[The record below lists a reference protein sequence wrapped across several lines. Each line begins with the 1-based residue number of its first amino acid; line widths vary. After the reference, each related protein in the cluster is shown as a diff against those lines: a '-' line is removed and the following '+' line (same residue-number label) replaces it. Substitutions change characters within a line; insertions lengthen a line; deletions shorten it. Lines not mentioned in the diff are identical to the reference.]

1 MTIEY
6 LNKPITIGTKT
17 APNRIVYQP
26 TESNNCDKNGTPTE
40 YTFEK
45 YRRNAAGRPGIL
57 HIESIDVTTNTQ
69 ARSNRM
75 LIMEKNLEQL
85 ARLVNAIREIN
96 GDTLI
101 IFQLSH
107 AGRLS
112 DPQFKPGYSVYD
124 TGDGVRVMT
133 TDEIHATREEFIQAA
148 LRAEEV
154 GADGIDFKQAHG
166 FIGDDFLHPANQR
179 DDGYGGSFEN
189 RTRFFRETYQG
200 MRDRLKSDDFIIGS
214 RLSPYEGIPGGFGTP
229 SPDGMMEDL
238 AEPIRFA
245 RLMEQE
251 GIDFIN
257 VSGGYASANL
267 ELLMP
272 TDTYPEGVFRHFG
285 WTRMVKHAV
294 SIPVIGS
301 GYSYLKDGNTSIY
314 GNNASV
320 KSLLYWGERNIAEGS
335 TDMVGIG
342 RQAIADPA
350 FADKVFSGRIDEI
363 DWCITCSGCG
373 ILLGNNLRVGCTV
386 HQKEYAELLKTV
398 E

>member
-1 MTIEY
+1 MNIEH
-6 LNKPITIGTKT
+6 LSRPIKIGART

-26 TESNNCDKNGTPTE
+26 TESNNCDGNGTVTE
-40 YTFEK
+40 FTFKK
-45 YRRNAAGRPGIL
+45 YRQNAAGRPGIL
-57 HIESIDVTTNTQ
+57 HIESIDVTKNTQ

-75 LIMEKNLEQL
+75 LIMEENMGEL
-85 ARLVNAIREIN
+85 AKLVEEIREIN
-96 GDTLI
+96 LETLI

-112 DPQFKPGYSVYD
+112 DPRFKPGYSVYD
-124 TGDGVRVMT
+124 AGDGVRVMT

-148 LRAEEV
+148 VRAEQA

-179 DDGYGGSFEN
+179 EDGYGGSFEN
-189 RTRFFRETYQG
+189 RTRFFRETYNG
-200 MRDRLKSDDFIIGS
+200 MRDRLKRDDFIIGS
-214 RLSPYEGIPGGFGTP
+214 RLSPYEGIPGGFGTS
-229 SPDGMMEDL
+229 SPDGMTEDL

-245 RLMEQE
+245 RLMEEE

-267 ELLMP
+267 ELLLP
-272 TDTYPEGVFRHFG
+272 TDIYPEGVFRHFG
-285 WTRMVKHAV
+285 WTKMVKHSV

-301 GYSYLKDGNTSIY
+301 GYSYLKDGNTAIFGSD
-314 GNNASV
+314 ASV
-320 KSLLYWGERNIAEGS
+320 KSLLYWGERNIAEGN

-342 RQAIADPA
+342 RQAIADPG
-350 FADKVFSGRIDEI
+350 FADKVFSGRANEI
-363 DWCITCSGCG
+363 DWCTTCSGCG

-386 HQKEYAELLKTV
+386 HHKEYALLLKTI